1 MRRRITSLGLLAFLG
16 LGSIAFAQ
24 ITGVVND
31 ADNFPEADVQV
42 TIKGTDKSVFT
53 DADGKFDIDA
63 KIGDIL
69 VVNGKEFKVTS
80 NTLGTLRYTD
90 AKAAKESTVDLGE
103 VVVKS
108 IFNAPSKSGVTTVK
122 AKDLEQMNPSVSID
136 QMIGGKVAGLSSQ
149 AMSGAPGATA
159 NVTIRGAIGLNGG
172 VKSPLYVVD
181 GTYMS
186 ASDVNAINP
195 SDIEEVK
202 VLKDASQLAIFGSR
216 GANGVIIMKTKT
228 AKRGEATITYSAR
241 IGVNQMM
248 DLPNIHLMNANQ
260 LLNYQNDLSKLTDA
274 NGNSLKLGVARTAD
288 QIADLSQYNHK
299 WSDNLYKNGLTA
311 SHFVSISKND
321 GDTSTNFSVGYDK
334 NEGAVQYYDGMQ
346 RITSSLNITSKAK
359 EWLRYGVN
367 LNGSY
372 ASINTPRD
380 RVNVQSPFYN
390 VLLNR
395 PYVPF
400 YQLDANGNPALDADG
415 NKIYNSGA
423 NSGGY
428 AVADEMEKT
437 DAETRYLRI
446 YGTGFLEAD
455 LWKNVTAR
463 STIGATYNRVQSE
476 NFLRP
481 SSSLAVLLGNGGS
494 KTDTSSDRFDYNW
507 RNEVSYENSFGKHHL
522 RVTAAS
528 EYINQSLYS
537 LSLYGNQFPNDYL
550 STQNLAVN
558 IGQDSNTKRWRITK
572 FGYLGAASYDFN
584 NKYFVDAYVRRDGTS
599 LAGQDAKFG
608 TFWGASLGWNIAK
621 ENFLKDSKI
630 VNNLTV
636 KGSYGEVGDDSAI
649 ARYANM
655 TLLQLDT
662 TYNGQASA
670 FPDGNLSNPKTT
682 WETNRKLNV
691 GLDFGL
697 LNNRLTGSFAYFH
710 DQRSNFIFNQ
720 YLSSEAGGF
729 TTYINA
735 GKLTTSGL
743 ELELNYDVVRSKN
756 FDLSVY
762 GNVTSLKYKVNKLAD
777 NQDMLLVNNSYESLA
792 HVQGGKP
799 YQFYMVR
806 YAGVDSSTG
815 KDLYLDKNGNVTDTY
830 DGGDA
835 VATNKTP
842 LPDLM
847 GGFGLN
853 AKFYGFDINADF
865 TYSAGGYMYNNTY
878 QYLTDPTSLNNHVV
892 EAANYWK
899 GNGDNAQFATPI
911 PSGTEY
917 STKFLEKS
925 DYISFRSLS
934 LGYSFNNLV
943 KGTFVKNLRMYA
955 QVQNLALWTKYH
967 GNPIAGT
974 GSSESS
980 TTTSAGYVSNSFTAF
995 SYPLVRSYSIGFNVS
1010 F

>member
-1 MRRRITSLGLLAFLG
+1 MGLLAFLG

-24 ITGVVND
+24 VTGVVND

-42 TIKGTDKSVFT
+42 SIKGTDKSVFT

-80 NTLGTLRYTD
+80 NTLGTLKYTSEDD
-90 AKAAKESTVDLGE
+90 AKDPTVDLGE

-108 IFNAPSKSGVTTVK
+108 IFDAPSKSGVTTVK
-122 AKDLEQMNPSVSID
+122 AKDLEQMNPTVSID
-136 QMIGGKVAGLSSQ
+136 QMIGGKVSGLSSQ

-181 GTYMS
+181 GTYMT
-186 ASDVNAINP
+186 ADDVNAINP

-216 GANGVIIMKTKT
+216 GANGVIIMKTKSS
-228 AKRGEATITYSAR
+228 KKGEATITYSGR

-248 DLPNIHLMNANQ
+248 DLPNIHLMNAEQ
-260 LLNYQNDLSKLTDA
+260 LLNYQNNLSKITGSD
-274 NGNSLKLGVARTAD
+274 GKSLGLGTARTAE
-288 QIADLSQYNHK
+288 QIATLAQNDHK
-299 WSDNLYKNGLTA
+299 WSDDLYKNGLTS
-311 SHFVSISKND
+311 SHFISFNKNE
-321 GDTSTNFSVGYDK
+321 GDTSSAFTVGYDK
-334 NEGAVQYYDGMQ
+334 NEGAVKYYNGLE
-346 RITSSLNITSKAK
+346 RITSSLNLTTKLK
-359 EWLRYGVN
+359 DWLRYGVN
-367 LNGSY
+367 INGSY
-372 ASINTPRD
+372 TTINNPRD

-395 PYVPF
+395 PYASF
-400 YQLDANGNPALDADG
+400 YEKDANGNYALDSDG
-415 NKIYNSGA
+415 NRIYNSGA

-437 DAETRYLRI
+437 HQQTRYLRI
-446 YGTGFLEAD
+446 YGSGFLEAD

-463 STIGATYNRVQSE
+463 STFGATYNRTQYE
-476 NFLRP
+476 TFLEP
-481 SSSLAVLLGNGGS
+481 SAVLSSLLGSNGS
-494 KTDTSSDRFDYNW
+494 KTDRSTDRLDYNW
-507 RNEVSYENSFGKHHL
+507 RNEVSYENTFGGQHHL
-522 RVTAAS
+522 RVSAAS

-537 LSLYGNQFPNDYL
+537 MTLSSQGYPNDYL
-550 STQNLAVN
+550 QTQGLASL
-558 IGQDSNTKRWRITK
+558 IEQTSLTSRWRVSK

-584 NKYFVDAYVRRDGTS
+584 NKYFVDAYIRRDGTS
-599 LAGQDAKFG
+599 LAGINNKYG
-608 TFWGASLGWNIAK
+608 TFWGVSLGWNLAK
-621 ENFLKDSKI
+621 ENFLKGSKAI
-630 VNNLTV
+630 NNLTL

-649 ARYANM
+649 ARYANL
-655 TLLQLDT
+655 TLLSMTNTLNGSSVTYPT
-662 TYNGQASA
+662 T
-670 FPDGNLSNPKTT
+670 NLADPNLT

-691 GLDFGL
+691 GLDYGFFG
-697 LNNRLTGSFAYFH
+697 NRLTGSLAYFR
-710 DQRSNFIFNQ
+710 DLRSNFIFTKQ
-720 YLSSEAGGF
+720 LSSEAGGF
-729 TTYINA
+729 TTTLNA
-735 GKLTTSGL
+735 GEIKTEGV

-756 FDLSVY
+756 FNLSVY
-762 GNVTSLKYKVNKLAD
+762 GNVTKLNYKVNSLAGGD
-777 NQDMLLVNNSYESLA
+777 DMLLVASSYESMA
-792 HVQGGKP
+792 HVAGGKP

-842 LPDLM
+842 LPTLM

-853 AKFYGFDINADF
+853 TKIYGFDISADF

-878 QYLTDPTSLNNHVV
+878 QYLTDPTITNNHVV
-892 EAANYWK
+892 EAANYWTA
-899 GNGDNAQFATPI
+899 DNTSASFASPDLI
-911 PSGTEY
+911 GTQY
-917 STKFLEKS
+917 STKYLEKS
-925 DYISFRSLS
+925 DYILFRSLS
-934 LGYSFNNLV
+934 VGYNFSELT
-943 KGTFVKNLRMYA
+943 KGTFIKNLRMFA
-955 QVQNLALWTKYH
+955 QVQNLGIWTKYH
-967 GNPIAGT
+967 GNPIAGS

-980 TTTSAGYVSNSFTAF
+980 TTTSTGYVSNSFTAF
-995 SYPLVRSYSIGFNVS
+995 SYPLVRTYSVGFNIT

>member
-1 MRRRITSLGLLAFLG
+1 MRRRITSLSLLAFLG
-16 LGSIAFAQ
+16 LGTAVFAQ

-31 ADNFPEADVQV
+31 ADNFPEADVEV
-42 TIKGTDKSVFT
+42 TVKGTSKVVYT
-53 DADGKFDIDA
+53 DAEGKFDIDA
-63 KIGDIL
+63 KVGDIL
-69 VVNGKEFKVTS
+69 VVNGKEFKVTG
-80 NTLGTLRYTD
+80 NNLGTLKY
-90 AKAAKESTVDLGE
+90 AQEAESTVDLGE

-108 IFNAPSKSGVTTVK
+108 IFDAPSKSGVTTVK
-122 AKDLEQMNPSVSID
+122 SKDLEQMNPSVSID

-159 NVTIRGAIGLNGG
+159 NVTIRGAIGLGGG

-186 ASDVNAINP
+186 AEDVNAINP

-228 AKRGEATITYSAR
+228 AKKGEATITYSAR
-241 IGVNQMM
+241 IGINEMV
-248 DLPNIHLMNANQ
+248 DLPNINLMNANQ
-260 LLNYQNDLSKLTDA
+260 LLNYQNNLSQLTDA
-274 NGNSLKLGVARTAD
+274 NGKSLGLGIARTPE
-288 QIADLSQYNHK
+288 QIANLSRYDNK
-299 WSDNLYKNGLTA
+299 WSDNLYKNGLTT
-311 SHFVSISKND
+311 SHFISVSKND
-321 GDTSTNFSVGYDK
+321 GDTSSNFSIGYDK
-334 NEGAVQYYDGMQ
+334 NEGSVKYYDGME
-346 RITSSLNITSKAK
+346 RITSSLNITTKAK
-359 EWLRYGVN
+359 DWLRYGVN

-400 YQLDANGNPALDADG
+400 YELDGNDNVVLDADG
-415 NKIYNSGA
+415 NPVYNSGA

-446 YGTGFLEAD
+446 YGTGFVEAD

-463 STIGATYNRVQSE
+463 TTLGATYNRIQSE
-476 NFLRP
+476 NYLRP
-481 SSSLAVLLGNGGS
+481 SSALADLLGNGGS
-494 KTDTSSDRFDYNW
+494 KTDRSTDRFDYNW

-537 LSLYGNQFPNDYL
+537 MTLYGNQFPNDFL

-558 IGQDSNTKRWRITK
+558 IGQDSNTQRWRVSR

-584 NKYFVDAYVRRDGTS
+584 NKYFVDAYIRRDGTS
-599 LAGQDAKFG
+599 LAGLDAQYG

-621 ENFLKDSKI
+621 EDFLRGSKAI
-630 VNNLTV
+630 NNLTL
-636 KGSYGEVGDDSAI
+636 KASYGEVGDDSSI
-649 ARYANM
+649 ARYANL
-655 TLLQLDT
+655 TLLQLDQ
-662 TYNGQASA
+662 TYNGNASA
-670 FPDGNLSNPKTT
+670 FPDGNLSNVNTT
-682 WETNRKLNV
+682 WETNRKLNI
-691 GLDFGL
+691 GLDYGFFG
-697 LNNRLTGSFAYFH
+697 NRLTGSFAFFQ

-720 YLSSEAGGF
+720 YLPAEAGGF
-729 TTYINA
+729 TTFINA

-743 ELELNYDVVRSKN
+743 EFEMNYDVVRSKN

-762 GNVTSLKYKVNKLAD
+762 GNITSLKYKVNKLAD
-777 NQDMLLVNNSYESLA
+777 NQDMLLVNSSYESMA
-792 HVQGGKP
+792 HVSGGKP
-799 YQFYMVR
+799 YQFYLVR
-806 YAGVDSSTG
+806 YAGVDANTG
-815 KDLYLDKNGNVTDTY
+815 KDLYLDKEGNTTDVY
-830 DGGDA
+830 NGGDA

-842 LPDLM
+842 LPTLM

-853 AKFYGFDINADF
+853 AKIYGFDINADF
-865 TYSAGGYMYNNTY
+865 TYSGGGYMYNNTY
-878 QYLTDPTSLNNHVV
+878 QYLTDPTSSNNHVV

-899 GNGDNAQFATPI
+899 ADGDNAQFATPTAT
-911 PSGTEY
+911 GTEY

-943 KGTFVKNLRMYA
+943 KGTFIKNLRMYA

-980 TTTSAGYVSNSFTAF
+980 TTTTTGYVSNSFTAF